1 MCLTGHGCRS
11 PSAPNGRAGGTMHDE
26 SQVVMSRKQVAIRLL
41 YTLLYVA
48 IFELVKTV
56 VLLITLF
63 EYFFLLVTL
72 QHNEPART
80 FANKVA
86 TYGYRVMRYLTLN
99 ENQRPFPFSD
109 FPAEIELPDE
119 EVRFD

>member
-1 MCLTGHGCRS
+1 
-11 PSAPNGRAGGTMHDE
+11 MHDE
-26 SQVVMSRKQVAIRLL
+26 LQVTTSRKQVAIRLL

-48 IFELVKTV
+48 IFELVKTI

-63 EYFFLLVTL
+63 EYFILLITL
-72 QHNEPART
+72 RHNEPART
-80 FANKVA
+80 FGNKVA
-86 TYGYRVMRYLTLN
+86 AYGYRVMRYLTLN
-99 ENQRPFPFSD
+99 ENQRPFPFAD

>member
-1 MCLTGHGCRS
+1 
-11 PSAPNGRAGGTMHDE
+11 MHDE
-26 SQVVMSRKQVAIRLL
+26 SHGPTARKQVAIRLL

-48 IFELVKTV
+48 IFELVKTI

-63 EYFFLLVTL
+63 EYFILLITL
-72 QHNEPART
+72 RHSEPART

-109 FPAEIELPDE
+109 FPTEIELPDE

>member
-1 MCLTGHGCRS
+1 M
-11 PSAPNGRAGGTMHDE
+11 PDE
-26 SQVVMSRKQVAIRLL
+26 PQGPTSRKQVVIRLL

-48 IFELVKTV
+48 IFELVKTI

-63 EYFFLLVTL
+63 EYFFLLLTL
-72 QHNEPART
+72 QHNEPARN

-99 ENQRPFPFSD
+99 ENQRPFPFGD
-109 FPAEIELPDE
+109 FPTEIELPDE

>member
-1 MCLTGHGCRS
+1 
-11 PSAPNGRAGGTMHDE
+11 MHDE
-26 SQVVMSRKQVAIRLL
+26 LQVTPTRKQVAIRLL

-48 IFELVKTV
+48 IFELVKTI

-72 QHNEPART
+72 RHNEPART
-80 FANKVA
+80 FGNQVA

-99 ENQRPFPFSD
+99 ENRRPFPFSD
-109 FPAEIELPDE
+109 FPVDMESPDE

>member
-1 MCLTGHGCRS
+1 MDVE
-11 PSAPNGRAGGTMHDE
+11 NQGT
-26 SQVVMSRKQVAIRLL
+26 VTRKQVAIRLL

-48 IFELVKTV
+48 IFEVVKTI
-56 VLLITLF
+56 VLLTTVF

-72 QHNEPART
+72 RHNEPART

-86 TYGYRVMRYLTLN
+86 TYGYRLMRYITLN
-99 ENQRPFPFSD
+99 ENQRPFPFSE
-109 FPAEIELPDE
+109 FPGEIELPDE

>member
-1 MCLTGHGCRS
+1 M
-11 PSAPNGRAGGTMHDE
+11 PDE
-26 SQVVMSRKQVAIRLL
+26 LQVTTSRKQVAIRLL

-48 IFELVKTV
+48 IFELVKTI

-72 QHNEPART
+72 RHNEPART

-119 EVRFD
+119 EVSFD

>member
-1 MCLTGHGCRS
+1 MD
-11 PSAPNGRAGGTMHDE
+11 DE
-26 SQVVMSRKQVAIRLL
+26 LQVTPSRKQVAIRLL

-48 IFELVKTV
+48 IFELVKTI

-63 EYFFLLVTL
+63 EYFILLITL
-72 QHNEPART
+72 KHNEPARH
-80 FANKVA
+80 FGNKVA

-99 ENQRPFPFSD
+99 ENQRPFPFTD

-119 EVRFD
+119 GVRFD

>member
-1 MCLTGHGCRS
+1 M
-11 PSAPNGRAGGTMHDE
+11 PDE
-26 SQVVMSRKQVAIRLL
+26 LQVTPSRKQVAIRLL

-48 IFELVKTV
+48 IFELVKTI

-63 EYFFLLVTL
+63 EYFILLITL
-72 QHNEPART
+72 RHNEPARN

-99 ENQRPFPFSD
+99 ENQRPFPFTD

-119 EVRFD
+119 GVRFD

>member
-1 MCLTGHGCRS
+1 
-11 PSAPNGRAGGTMHDE
+11 MHDE
-26 SQVVMSRKQVAIRLL
+26 SQVTISRKQVAIRLL

-48 IFELVKTV
+48 IFELVKTII
-56 VLLITLF
+56 LLITLF
-63 EYFFLLVTL
+63 EYFFLLITL
-72 QHNEPART
+72 QHHEPTRT

>member
-1 MCLTGHGCRS
+1 
-11 PSAPNGRAGGTMHDE
+11 MHDE
-26 SQVVMSRKQVAIRLL
+26 LQIAISRKQVAIRLL

-72 QHNEPART
+72 QHNEPARA
-80 FANKVA
+80 FANQVA
-86 TYGYRVMRYLTLN
+86 AYGYRVMRYLTLN
-99 ENQRPFPFSD
+99 DNQRPFPFAD
-109 FPAEIELPDE
+109 FPAEIEPPDA

>member
-1 MCLTGHGCRS
+1 M
-11 PSAPNGRAGGTMHDE
+11 NDE
-26 SQVVMSRKQVAIRLL
+26 SPETVSRKQVAIRLL

-48 IFELVKTV
+48 IFEVVKTI

-72 QHNEPART
+72 RHNEPART

-86 TYGYRVMRYLTLN
+86 TYGYRLMRYVTLN
-99 ENQRPFPFSD
+99 ENQRPFPFSE
-109 FPAEIELPDE
+109 FPGEIELPDE
-119 EVRFD
+119 EVRFE

>member
-1 MCLTGHGCRS
+1 MPDKPQIT
-11 PSAPNGRAGGTMHDE
+11 T
-26 SQVVMSRKQVAIRLL
+26 SRKQVAIRLL

-48 IFELVKTV
+48 IFELVKTI

-63 EYFFLLVTL
+63 EYFILLITL
-72 QHNEPART
+72 RHNKPVRT

-86 TYGYRVMRYLTLN
+86 TYGYRVRRYLTLN
-99 ENQRPFPFSD
+99 ENQRPFPFTD

>member
-1 MCLTGHGCRS
+1 
-11 PSAPNGRAGGTMHDE
+11 MHDE
-26 SQVVMSRKQVAIRLL
+26 SQGTTSRKQVAIRLL

-48 IFELVKTV
+48 IFELVKTI

-80 FANKVA
+80 FANRVA

-99 ENQRPFPFSD
+99 ENRRPFPFSD
-109 FPAEIELPDE
+109 FPTEIELPDA

>member
-1 MCLTGHGCRS
+1 M
-11 PSAPNGRAGGTMHDE
+11 PDE
-26 SQVVMSRKQVAIRLL
+26 LQITPTRKQVAIRLL

-48 IFELVKTV
+48 IFELVKTI

-63 EYFFLLVTL
+63 EYFILLLTL
-72 QHNEPART
+72 RHNEPART

-109 FPAEIELPDE
+109 FPAEIELPE
-119 EVRFD
+119 AEVRFD

>member
-1 MCLTGHGCRS
+1 M
-11 PSAPNGRAGGTMHDE
+11 PDE
-26 SQVVMSRKQVAIRLL
+26 LQVTTTRKQIAIRLL

-48 IFELVKTV
+48 IFELVKTI

-63 EYFFLLVTL
+63 EYFILLLTL
-72 QHNEPART
+72 RHNEPARA
-80 FANKVA
+80 FGNKVA

-99 ENQRPFPFSD
+99 ENQRPFPFTD

-119 EVRFD
+119 GVRFD

>member
-1 MCLTGHGCRS
+1 M
-11 PSAPNGRAGGTMHDE
+11 PDE
-26 SQVVMSRKQVAIRLL
+26 LQVTTTRKQIAIRLL

-48 IFELVKTV
+48 IFELVKTI

-63 EYFFLLVTL
+63 EYFFLLITL
-72 QHNEPART
+72 RHNEPART
-80 FANKVA
+80 FGNKVA
-86 TYGYRVMRYLTLN
+86 AYGYRVMRYLTLN
-99 ENQRPFPFSD
+99 DNQRPFPFAD

>member
-1 MCLTGHGCRS
+1 
-11 PSAPNGRAGGTMHDE
+11 MHDE
-26 SQVVMSRKQVAIRLL
+26 SQVAPTRKQVVIRLL

-48 IFELVKTV
+48 IFELVKTL

-63 EYFFLLVTL
+63 EYLFLLLTL
-72 QHNEPART
+72 RHNEPART
-80 FANKVA
+80 FANQVA

-99 ENQRPFPFSD
+99 ENQRPFPFAD
-109 FPAEIELPDE
+109 FPGEIEPPDG

>member
-1 MCLTGHGCRS
+1 
-11 PSAPNGRAGGTMHDE
+11 MHDE
-26 SQVVMSRKQVAIRLL
+26 SQVAASRKRIAIRLL

-48 IFELVKTV
+48 IFEVVKTI
-56 VLLITLF
+56 VLLTTLF

-109 FPAEIELPDE
+109 FPAEIELPDA